1 MSEKLVCPRCSREF
15 QRYPGITDEEVLG
28 MHARAHERQDL
39 AKAQLLL
46 RQWVLHQNLVS
57 RKVSD
62 CFDIE
67 ELTKDTQ
74 LLLNQMES

>member
-1 MSEKLVCPRCSREF
+1 
-15 QRYPGITDEEVLG
+15 